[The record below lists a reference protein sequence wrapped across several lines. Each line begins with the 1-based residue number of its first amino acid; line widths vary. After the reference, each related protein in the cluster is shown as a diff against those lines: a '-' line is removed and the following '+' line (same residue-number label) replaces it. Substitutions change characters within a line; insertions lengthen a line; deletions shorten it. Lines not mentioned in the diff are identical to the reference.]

1 MDNSQIKQPAAQT
14 KEEKILLDFVEK
26 VQVGKYTATKP
37 ELVQITYRRV
47 DIQEQSDTI
56 IPSEN
61 FEGALIFGTSY

>member
-1 MDNSQIKQPAAQT
+1 MDNSKSKQATAGT
-14 KEEKILLDFVEK
+14 EEKILLDFVEQ

-47 DIQEQSDTI
+47 DIQEQSDTVI
-56 IPSEN
+56 TSDN